1 MPNFFEYENA
11 SRNLFLEKCIAS
23 ILFFLLRLLAGHV
36 KKRQNSHRGVVSEAV
51 MALLTAG
58 NRKISKVK
66 PIVRRLALA
75 LADFQVRVSLD

>member
-1 MPNFFEYENA
+1 
-11 SRNLFLEKCIAS
+11 
-23 ILFFLLRLLAGHV
+23 
-36 KKRQNSHRGVVSEAV
+36 

-66 PIVRRLALA
+66 PIVRRLAPA